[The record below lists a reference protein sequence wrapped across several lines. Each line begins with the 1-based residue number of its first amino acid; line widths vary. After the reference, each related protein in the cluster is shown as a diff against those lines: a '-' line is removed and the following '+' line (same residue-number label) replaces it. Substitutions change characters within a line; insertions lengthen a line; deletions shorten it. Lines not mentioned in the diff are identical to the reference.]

1 MIKRATITVILLCSI
16 SILMNIPLFK
26 SELYYNGELLRIAPF
41 HFMGSTM
48 AEGATFYK
56 YTDEKGTI
64 VFTQN
69 PNKIP
74 SDYRKNAKKIELPD
88 KKKVQGDAQ
97 HKRKNKVIR
106 KSENIENEGKNRGL
120 EKVRNILNKTI
131 RKTIDKRWVRSR
143 RENVL
148 SFFQNQ
154 RYLAAGYV
162 VGGAILFFIFSLILK
177 KFIGSF
183 ASRLILKLLLMVAL
197 TAGAY
202 IFYMSWLS
210 KNILFLDRPMDL
222 SRKSNS
228 KIGGNKIF
236 TPKDIIDRTKEA
248 VNEINVRTKKQEKIL
263 EELGKE

>member
-1 MIKRATITVILLCSI
+1 MIKQAIITVILLCSI
-16 SILMNIPLFK
+16 SILMNISSSK
-26 SELYYNGELLRIAPF
+26 SELNNGELLKIAPF
-41 HFMGSTM
+41 HFMGSVM

-56 YTDEKGTI
+56 YTDKKGTLVI
-64 VFTQN
+64 TKD
-69 PNKIP
+69 PNKVP
-74 SDYRKNAKKIELPD
+74 PNYRESAKKIELPD
-88 KKKVQGDAQ
+88 EKKIQGDIQ
-97 HKRKNKVIR
+97 HKGKNKVMG
-106 KSENIENEGKNRGL
+106 KNENIENNGKNKGL
-120 EKVRNILNKTI
+120 GKARNILNKI
-131 RKTIDKRWVRSR
+131 KNKTLNKRWVRSS

-154 RYLAAGYV
+154 KYLAAGYV

-183 ASRLILKLLLMVAL
+183 AFRLLLKLLLMVAL
-197 TAGAY
+197 AAGAY

-210 KNILFLDRPMDL
+210 KNILFLDQPMDL
-222 SRKSNS
+222 SRGSNS

-248 VNEINVRTKKQEKIL
+248 VNEINARTKKQEKIL